1 MIKINVKKDKIMVSG
16 HALYDDF
23 GKDIVCASASS
34 IVISSINC
42 ALMFDN
48 ESLNYREIKDGLEI
62 VILKKDKITLTII
75 KNMLDML
82 KDLASQYEENI
93 KIIGG

>member
-1 MIKINVKKDKIMVSG
+1 MIKVNVKNDKIIITG
-16 HALYDDF
+16 HALYDDY

-34 IVISSINC
+34 IIISSINC
-42 ALMFDN
+42 VLQFDKDAIIYQEN
-48 ESLNYREIKDGLEI
+48 KDGLEI
-62 VILKKDKITLTII
+62 EILKKDKITLTII

>member
-1 MIKINVKKDKIMVSG
+1 MIKVNVKNDKIIITG
-16 HALYDDF
+16 HALYDDY

-34 IVISSINC
+34 IIISSINC
-42 ALMFDN
+42 VLQFDKDAIIYQEN
-48 ESLNYREIKDGLEI
+48 KDGLEI
-62 VILKKDKITLTII
+62 EVLKKDKITLTII

>member
-1 MIKINVKKDKIMVSG
+1 MIKVNVKNDKIIITG
-16 HALYDDF
+16 HALYDDY

-34 IVISSINC
+34 IIISSINC
-42 ALMFDN
+42 VLQFDKDAVIYQEN
-48 ESLNYREIKDGLEI
+48 KDGLEI
-62 VILKKDKITLTII
+62 EVLKKDKITLTII

>member
-1 MIKINVKKDKIMVSG
+1 MIKLNVKNDKIIITG
-16 HALYDDF
+16 HALYDDY

-34 IVISSINC
+34 IIISSINC
-42 ALMFDN
+42 VLQFDKDALSYHEN
-48 ESLNYREIKDGLEI
+48 KDGLEI
-62 VILKKDKITLTII
+62 EILKKDKITLTII